1 MLSSQLS
8 PKLFTYMLF
17 FLHLNIQNNNISFID
32 FVIVSSNANT
42 ECLIK
47 PHLTGTFNNKYFI
60 HIHMFLKIAIA
71 LIDGF
76 V

>member
-1 MLSSQLS
+1 M
-8 PKLFTYMLF
+8 TH
-17 FLHLNIQNNNISFID
+17 LHVEFPIIAKIIYIHNISFID

-60 HIHMFLKIAIA
+60 HIHMCLKIAIG